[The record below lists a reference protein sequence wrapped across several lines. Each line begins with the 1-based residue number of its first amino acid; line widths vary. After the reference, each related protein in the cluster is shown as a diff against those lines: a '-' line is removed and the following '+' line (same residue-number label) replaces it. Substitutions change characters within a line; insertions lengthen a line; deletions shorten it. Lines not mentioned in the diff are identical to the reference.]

1 MNQER
6 SVININDSLLSVILF
21 WCGLVIVASNYI
33 TIPMMPILSQSFQ
46 AGISQVAWSG
56 TAFSLFYAIGCLFT
70 GPLSDRFGRKTIII
84 VGLLLLALTT
94 EVLPMG
100 SSLSWLIIW
109 RGLEGLAA
117 SSFAPVVVAYIIEK
131 FAPQKRGTIV
141 GIVSSSFLVSAI
153 IGQIASSYLS
163 QHFSWQSVFYV
174 FGFFYVITAIVVAM
188 FVPSVSK
195 KANQNHLHSMFRNF
209 FQLFFSRNLFKVYVI
224 AIMLLLTFV
233 AFYSVL
239 GEYLV
244 EKFALNSSDIF
255 NVRVVGI
262 FGMLLAPFAGQL
274 ANKFTIERLLK
285 YALALALVGMLLV
298 GMSQNLTFLVMMSVI
313 FVGGIALTVP
323 TLINLVGQLGEEK
336 HSLAVSLYTF
346 VLFIGASLGPLVA
359 VQLLKIGNY
368 TFSFLFLACLLFIG
382 WLISLTVKAT

>member
-163 QHFSWQSVFYV
+163 QH
-174 FGFFYVITAIVVAM
+174 
-188 FVPSVSK
+188 P
-195 KANQNHLHSMFRNF
+195 
-209 FQLFFSRNLFKVYVI
+209 
-224 AIMLLLTFV
+224 TF
-233 AFYSVL
+233 
-239 GEYLV
+239 
-244 EKFALNSSDIF
+244 
-255 NVRVVGI
+255 
-262 FGMLLAPFAGQL
+262 
-274 ANKFTIERLLK
+274 
-285 YALALALVGMLLV
+285 
-298 GMSQNLTFLVMMSVI
+298 
-313 FVGGIALTVP
+313 
-323 TLINLVGQLGEEK
+323 
-336 HSLAVSLYTF
+336 
-346 VLFIGASLGPLVA
+346 
-359 VQLLKIGNY
+359 
-368 TFSFLFLACLLFIG
+368 
-382 WLISLTVKAT
+382 